1 MAVSL
6 SQYGLVALV
15 ACAVWLTFRR
25 FATFAALQNIPGP
38 PSYSILTGNL
48 SALFDPDGWNFH
60 KTLEENYGQVVKLLG
75 LLGTPHLFVFD
86 PTALH
91 SIFVENADAYE
102 ETHEYQSLYGL
113 LWGPGLFACG
123 GEDHHRYRKILMPAF
138 ATTKIREMTPIFYE
152 VVEKARD
159 NLISPHLINGPKTL
173 DLSSILNRT
182 SLEIIGCAGIG
193 YSFDPMIPGE
203 APHDKYASTI
213 KELLPAVFKM
223 GLLFPLLPYAT
234 KIGSS
239 AFRRFIVDMIPWKTL
254 HRARD
259 IVDEMHSTTM
269 DLILSKKE
277 AVARGRLEIADDA
290 KDIISLLL
298 KGNLTANEGF
308 SLTDDE
314 LVAQTGMIISAAAD
328 TTSSALARIFH
339 VLSLFPDVQKK
350 LRAEIVESPEHMN
363 YDQLGSLPY
372 LDGFVHEVLRLYP
385 PVTPVMHRE
394 TLKDTILPLS
404 EPLTGV
410 NGKAMTSIPI
420 PKGTTV
426 YIAVGAANHNR
437 RIWGDDALEFKPER
451 WDNGKAGTRT
461 EQVSGIYG
469 NTMTFIGGERSCIGF
484 QFAILEIKIIL
495 SVFLRHFKF
504 SVADQSVSWKIPGII
519 AVPIVEG
526 KIHLPLTIEN
536 VEN

>member
-15 ACAVWLTFRR
+15 ACAVWSIFRR
-25 FATFAALQNIPGP
+25 FGVFAALQNISGP
-38 PSYSILTGNL
+38 PSYSILTASAIRPKRRLNVGTL
-48 SALFDPDGWNFH
+48 SLTFDPDGWEFH
-60 KTLEENYGQVVKLLG
+60 KTLEEHYGQVVQLLG

-91 SIFVENADAYE
+91 SILVQDADAYE
-102 ETHEYQSLYGL
+102 ETH
-113 LWGPGLFACG
+113 
-123 GEDHHRYRKILMPAF
+123 
-138 ATTKIREMTPIFYE
+138 
-152 VVEKARD
+152 ARD

-182 SLEIIGCAGIG
+182 SLEIIGRAGIG

-203 APHDKYASTI
+203 APHDKYANTI

-239 AFRRFIVDMIPWKTL
+239 AFRQFIVDIIPWKTL

-259 IVDEMHSTTM
+259 IA
-269 DLILSKKE
+269 
-277 AVARGRLEIADDA
+277 AVARGQLDMADDA
-290 KDIISLLL
+290 KDIMSLLL
-298 KGNLTANEGF
+298 KGKMTADEGL
-308 SLTDDE
+308 SLTDEE
-314 LVAQTGMIISAAAD
+314 LVGQTGMIISAAAD
-328 TTSSALARIFH
+328 TTSSSLARMFH
-339 VLSLFPDVQKK
+339 VLALFPDIQKK
-350 LRAEIVESPEHMN
+350 LRAEIVESSEHMDF
-363 YDQLGSLPY
+363 DQLGSLPY
-372 LDGFVHEVLRLYP
+372 LDGYVHEVLRL
-385 PVTPVMHRE
+385 

-410 NGKAMTSIPI
+410 NGKAITSIPI

-426 YIAVGAANHNR
+426 YVAIGAANHNR
-437 RIWGDDALEFKPER
+437 RIWGDDALEFKPEH
-451 WDNGKAGTRT
+451 WHNGKAGDRM
-461 EQVSGIYG
+461 EKISGIYG
-469 NTMTFIGGERSCIGF
+469 NTMTFIGGER
-484 QFAILEIKIIL
+484 KIVL

-504 SVADQSVSWKIPGII
+504 SLADQSVSWKIPGII

-526 KIHLPLTIEN
+526 EIHLPLT
-536 VEN
+536 VENLEH

>member
-1 MAVSL
+1 MAISL
-6 SQYGLVALV
+6 SQYGLVAIV
-15 ACAVWLTFRR
+15 ACAVWSIFRR
-25 FATFAALQNIPGP
+25 FAAFGTLRNIPGP
-38 PSYSILTGNL
+38 PSYSILTVCDRQPIGFVRL
-48 SALFDPDGWNFH
+48 DGWEFH
-60 KTLEENYGQVVKLLG
+60 KTLEEHYGQVVKLLG

-91 SIFVENADAYE
+91 SILMQDADAYE
-102 ETHEYQSLYGL
+102 ETRVYQSLYGL

-123 GEDHHRYRKILMPAF
+123 GEDHYRYRKISMPAF
-138 ATTKIREMTPIFYE
+138 AATKIREMIPIFYE

-182 SLEIIGCAGIG
+182 SLEIIGRAGIA

-203 APHDKYASTI
+203 EPHDKYANTI

-239 AFRRFIVDMIPWKTL
+239 AFRRSIVDIIPWKTL

-259 IVDEMHSTTM
+259 IVDEMHSTT
-269 DLILSKKE
+269 KRV
-277 AVARGRLEIADDA
+277 VARGQLDMADDA
-290 KDIISLLL
+290 KDIMSLLL
-298 KGNLTANEGF
+298 KGNLTADEGL
-308 SLTDDE
+308 SLTDEE
-314 LVAQTGMIISAAAD
+314 LVGQTGMIISAAAD
-328 TTSSALARIFH
+328 TTSSALARMFH
-339 VLSLFPDVQKK
+339 
-350 LRAEIVESPEHMN
+350 LRAEIVESSEHMDF
-363 YDQLGSLPY
+363 DQLGSLPY
-372 LDGFVHEVLRLYP
+372 LDGYVHEVLRL
-385 PVTPVMHRE
+385 

-410 NGKAMTSIPI
+410 NGKAIISIPV

-451 WDNGKAGTRT
+451 WQNGKAGNQM
-461 EQVSGIYG
+461 EKISGIYG

-484 QFAILEIKIIL
+484 QFAILEIKIVL

-504 SVADQSVSWKIPGII
+504 SLADQSVSWKIPGII

-526 KIHLPLTIEN
+526 KIHLPLT
-536 VEN
+536 VENLEYY